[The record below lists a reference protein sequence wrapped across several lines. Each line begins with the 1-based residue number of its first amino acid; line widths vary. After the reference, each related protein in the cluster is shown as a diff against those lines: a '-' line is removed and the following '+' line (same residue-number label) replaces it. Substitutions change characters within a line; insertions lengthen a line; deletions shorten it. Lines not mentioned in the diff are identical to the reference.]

1 MRVRIK
7 KFIDYLYD
15 WREDVQERLFM
26 LLTVIAL
33 SGMVFAMIGGLFIGE
48 NASSLL
54 YTLIAFL
61 VFAVITYLGYR
72 YHRIRLVANILAV
85 LLVFGFFPLVF
96 FTSGGIYG
104 GSPIWF
110 MFSVLFVG
118 MILRGKLRIIFL
130 ASEFVIAAAC
140 YYIQY
145 IHPEYVIPHN
155 MNEFYM
161 DSYGTFVIVSLLC
174 TLLINFQTYVYR
186 KENEMAKAQKEEID
200 QLSKAQNRFF
210 SSMSHEIRT
219 PINTII
225 GLNEMIMREE
235 ISDEVAEDA
244 RNIQAASR
252 LLVNLINDI
261 LDMSRIQSGQMKLT
275 LAPYSPAELIYEVV
289 SMMQVR
295 ADEKGLQFDVVAY
308 PDIPQELYGDEVRI
322 KQILI
327 NVLNNAI
334 KYTEEGQVTISARCE
349 RRGDDAF
356 IIYSVSDTGIG
367 IKKESIPH
375 LFTAFRRVDEERN
388 KYIEGAGLGL
398 SIVKEL
404 VDLMGGSIKV
414 NSLYNK
420 GSTFIIEIPQKIVN
434 DADMG
439 ELDVKKLRSSSG
451 SAAYHQSF
459 EAPEANVLVVDDTPT
474 NLLVVSKLLRDT
486 KVRLDTAGSGAE
498 ALQKTLDKE
507 YHVIFMDHLMPAM
520 DGIECMHKIRTQT
533 GGLCRESKIV
543 ALTANAGRED
553 RARYE
558 REGFDGYMMKPVK
571 GETLE
576 NELRRL
582 LPKKLITME
591 KEEVRPLD
599 ETVSWIQTE
608 SNKRPVVISSS
619 SVLDIPK
626 EFVDKYHIE
635 VIPAVIET
643 ENGCFRDAID
653 IDTGALMS
661 YMEDNGREAKIRK
674 ISTEE
679 FESFFGDVLENAE
692 NVIHISVSS
701 RITDTSY
708 LAAVDA
714 KKTYDNVTVV
724 DTLQISTGL
733 GMMVLEAGRLA
744 DEGKS
749 VREITERLD
758 EMKDEIKTTFIA
770 DKLDNLT
777 KGRQVWRGLILFT
790 SAFMIRP
797 VLVLKNGRMTI
808 KKVHFGARERAW
820 KRYISETLT
829 RPDTIDKSR
838 IFVTHVGL
846 SQKDLD
852 FIRSEIEKKV
862 SFEKIYFEQAAAGIA
877 VYVGTGTFG
886 IFFRRKG

>member
-1 MRVRIK
+1 MRQRIK
-7 KFIDYLYD
+7 KFIEYLYD

-26 LLTVIAL
+26 LLTVVAL
-33 SGMVFAMIGGLFIGE
+33 SGMVFAMISGLFIGE
-48 NASSLL
+48 NATSLL

-72 YHRIRLVANILAV
+72 YQRIRLVANILAV

-104 GSPIWF
+104 GSPVWF

-130 ASEFVIAAAC
+130 LCEFVIAAIC

-145 IHPEYVIPHN
+145 VHPEYVIPHN
-155 MNEFYM
+155 MQEFYL
-161 DSYGTFVIVSLLC
+161 DSFGTFVIVSLLC

-186 KENEMAKAQKEEID
+186 KENDMAKAQKEEID

-225 GLNEMIMREE
+225 GLNEMIMREDITE
-235 ISDEVAEDA
+235 EVAEDA

-275 LAPYSPAELIYEVV
+275 LAPYRPAELIYEVV

-295 ADEKGLQFDVVAY
+295 ADEKGLKFDVIAY

-334 KYTEEGQVTISARCE
+334 KYTEEGQVSISARCE
-349 RRGDDAF
+349 RHEGEAV

-404 VDLMGGSIKV
+404 IDLMGGSIKV
-414 NSLYNK
+414 NSLYKK
-420 GSTFIIEIPQKIVN
+420 GSNFTIEIPQKIVN

-439 ELDVKKLRSSSG
+439 ELDVKKLSMASSKE
-451 SAAYHQSF
+451 AYHQSF

-498 ALQKTLDKE
+498 ALQRTLNKE

-533 GGLCRESKIV
+533 GGMCRESKIV

-582 LPKKLITME
+582 LPKKLVTME
-591 KEEVRPLD
+591 KEEIRPLD

-608 SNKRPVVISSS
+608 SNKRPIVITSS
-619 SVLDIPK
+619 SVLDIPR
-626 EFVDKYHIE
+626 EFIEKYHIA

-661 YMEDNGREAKIRK
+661 YMEDDGRDAWIRR

-679 FESFFGDVLENAE
+679 FESFFGEVLEGAE

-701 RITDTSY
+701 MITDTSY
-708 LAAVDA
+708 YAAQDA

-733 GMMVLEAGRLA
+733 GIMVLEACQLA

-749 VREITERLD
+749 VREIVSWLN
-758 EMKDEIKTTFIA
+758 EMKDEIITTFIT
-770 DKLDNLT
+770 DRLDNLT

-790 SAFMIRP
+790 NAFMIRP
-797 VLVLKNGRMTI
+797 VLVLKNGKMTI
-808 KKVHFGARERAW
+808 KKVHFGARERVW

-829 RPDTIDKSR
+829 RPETIDRSR

-852 FIRSEIEKKV
+852 FIRSEIEKKA
-862 SFEKIYFEQAAAGIA
+862 SFEKIYFQQAAAGVA
-877 VYVGTGTFG
+877 VNVGTGTFG
-886 IFFRRKG
+886 LFFRRKA

>member
-1 MRVRIK
+1 
-7 KFIDYLYD
+7 
-15 WREDVQERLFM
+15 
-26 LLTVIAL
+26 
-33 SGMVFAMIGGLFIGE
+33 
-48 NASSLL
+48 
-54 YTLIAFL
+54 
-61 VFAVITYLGYR
+61 
-72 YHRIRLVANILAV
+72 
-85 LLVFGFFPLVF
+85 
-96 FTSGGIYG
+96 
-104 GSPIWF
+104 
-110 MFSVLFVG
+110 
-118 MILRGKLRIIFL
+118 
-130 ASEFVIAAAC
+130 
-140 YYIQY
+140 
-145 IHPEYVIPHN
+145 
-155 MNEFYM
+155 
-161 DSYGTFVIVSLLC
+161 
-174 TLLINFQTYVYR
+174 
-186 KENEMAKAQKEEID
+186 
-200 QLSKAQNRFF
+200 
-210 SSMSHEIRT
+210 
-219 PINTII
+219 
-225 GLNEMIMREE
+225 
-235 ISDEVAEDA
+235 
-244 RNIQAASR
+244 
-252 LLVNLINDI
+252 
-261 LDMSRIQSGQMKLT
+261 
-275 LAPYSPAELIYEVV
+275 
-289 SMMQVR
+289 
-295 ADEKGLQFDVVAY
+295 
-308 PDIPQELYGDEVRI
+308 
-322 KQILI
+322 
-327 NVLNNAI
+327 
-334 KYTEEGQVTISARCE
+334 
-349 RRGDDAF
+349 
-356 IIYSVSDTGIG
+356 
-367 IKKESIPH
+367 
-375 LFTAFRRVDEERN
+375 
-388 KYIEGAGLGL
+388 
-398 SIVKEL
+398 
-404 VDLMGGSIKV
+404 MGGSIKV